1 MDIITLY
8 TLLPYTLGSVV
19 GYVLAKRTTV
29 ESLIDRLIED
39 GFLRHRQNDNGDV
52 VIIKWNDNSQSST
65 K

>member
-1 MDIITLY
+1 MDILTLY

-19 GYVLAKRTTV
+19 GYVLAKRNTV
-29 ESLIDRLIED
+29 ESLIEKLIED